1 LFNAT
6 VIQNPPKS
14 VPFHWSMVVRL
25 SRLVWSLMDFD
36 GRERDSIDSVKV
48 VLIESYFLVPL
59 LYVFTQ
65 DA

>member
-1 LFNAT
+1 
-6 VIQNPPKS
+6 
-14 VPFHWSMVVRL
+14 MVVRL